1 MSLLTALLAFVPAL
15 AARKVE
21 EPLLELPQ
29 VGEDLEHAL
38 ADARHQIDALSIE
51 VEALRCENR
60 AIMGMVRHDLVRSA
74 NLPLPAQTFTV
85 GEGLPQEPPAIRYQP
100 LEFIPLQE
108 AAENVQTEVMGRML
122 AAQSQMQSAL
132 NSQMN
137 MPHGAFERFCTC
149 VPGRSDALRRG
160 ILGGL
165 NI

>member
-38 ADARHQIDALSIE
+38 ADAHHQIDALSIE
-51 VEALRCENR
+51 LEALRCENR

-74 NLPLPAQTFTV
+74 NLPLPALPPEFT
-85 GEGLPQEPPAIRYQP
+85 
-100 LEFIPLQE
+100 PLQQ
-108 AAENVQTEVMGRML
+108 AAQKVQAEVMGRML
-122 AAQSQMQSAL
+122 AGQAQMQAL

-137 MPHGAFERFCTC
+137 VFANGPGVVVDWSACTC
-149 VPGRSDALRRG
+149 VPARADALRRG